1 MFEVLHSPPL
11 SSISWSKQ
19 GRGYTSTR
27 SRTRKPPFRT
37 TVCTAKVYIA
47 ATHLEGMERVE
58 ALLKG
63 LGRGVQDVVALH
75 TMTIVEEA
83 LEEDPSL
90 KV

>member
-1 MFEVLHSPPL
+1 M
-11 SSISWSKQ
+11 
-19 GRGYTSTR
+19 
-27 SRTRKPPFRT
+27 
-37 TVCTAKVYIA
+37 CTAKVYIA

-75 TMTIVEEA
+75 TMTIIEEA